1 MLWLNIR
8 RIFRSGLTN
17 VLRNTFVSLASLF
30 VMTMTVVIIGSL
42 MFLSGLIGQFV
53 EYVRDKVDV
62 NVYFVTSAD
71 EAAILDLKVE
81 LEQLPEV
88 KFVEYTDRETAL
100 NNFRARH
107 QDDQLT
113 VQALDELG
121 ENPFGASLSIKAKE
135 PSQYEGVARYL
146 NERVDQSGLPLIDTV
161 NYAKNKAV
169 IDQLNTVTVSVQ
181 RVGYVIS
188 LIFALASVLITFN
201 TIRLAI
207 YTAREEISVMRL
219 VGASNWYIRGPFVV
233 EGTVYGA
240 LSGLIAILAFFP
252 ITFFLRDATLATFAT
267 NIFSYYLSNFVL
279 FFGVLVLAGAL
290 LGALS
295 ALLAVRKYL
304 SV

>member
-1 MLWLNIR
+1 M
-8 RIFRSGLTN
+8 
-17 VLRNTFVSLASLF
+17 LRNTFVSLASLF